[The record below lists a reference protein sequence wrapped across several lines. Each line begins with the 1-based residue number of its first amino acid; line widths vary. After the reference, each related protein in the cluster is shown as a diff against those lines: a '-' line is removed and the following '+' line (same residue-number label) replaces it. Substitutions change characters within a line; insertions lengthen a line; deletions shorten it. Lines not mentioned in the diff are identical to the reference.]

1 MSSVNKRVDP
11 LTIREQ
17 DNYLVYGSAL
27 RYGLDIRNEQDDT
40 MSSIRTYFYT
50 NFNTFSANELLT
62 LSRDVIRI
70 NNKDSD
76 LNKIFRNDVILVTI
90 IKNIVEHRKSTSK
103 ELSEPEI
110 LNQTQNIIND
120 ISRYSL
126 PRLKDECI
134 QEEIDYFYKRLRE
147 ALLGESC
154 DRDEDHKTKINKDL
168 KDIFIQSSKLA
179 ETKTKS
185 MLPGTTLKY
194 TEPEYVTIIT
204 TKQTWNRIMMAAFY
218 YSLGRR
224 TYIVGTVSEFIA
236 AQNKWLFKKN
246 IEKIIETIKEAS
258 KKPERLGDS
267 CDRADWFRLCDCLE
281 KGFIIKVLTK

>member
-1 MSSVNKRVDP
+1 
-11 LTIREQ
+11 
-17 DNYLVYGSAL
+17 
-27 RYGLDIRNEQDDT
+27 

-76 LNKIFRNDVILVTI
+76 INKIFRNDVILVTI

-179 ETKTKS
+179 ETKNKS
-185 MLPGTTLKY
+185 MLPGTTIKY
-194 TEPEYVTIIT
+194 TEPECVTVT
-204 TKQTWNRIMMAAFY
+204 ATK
-218 YSLGRR
+218 
-224 TYIVGTVSEFIA
+224 
-236 AQNKWLFKKN
+236 
-246 IEKIIETIKEAS
+246 
-258 KKPERLGDS
+258 
-267 CDRADWFRLCDCLE
+267 
-281 KGFIIKVLTK
+281 